1 MKVERTKNAA
11 RNIRAGFILKLY
23 QVLMP
28 FVMRT
33 VLLYTLGVEYLGLGS
48 LFASIIRVLNLA
60 ELGVGSAMVYS
71 MYRPIAED
79 NGDEICALMRLYR
92 VYYRLIGLIVLALG
106 LVLMP
111 FVPRLIKG
119 SVPADVSVYVLYLL
133 NLAFCVPEL
142 PSGCPPAGGCRELDP
157 VCRKPCA
164 GGPADRCTGCFL

>member
-23 QVLMP
+23 QVLVP

-48 LFASIIRVLNLA
+48 LFASVIRVLNLA

-79 NGDEICALMRLYR
+79 DTEKICALMRLYR
-92 VYYRLIGLIVLALG
+92 IYYRVIGLVVLALG
-106 LVLMP
+106 LILLP

-119 SVPADVSVYVLYLL
+119 SVPPGVSVYVLYLL
-133 NLAFCVPEL
+133 NLGATVLSYWLFAYRNCL
-142 PSGCPPAGGCRELDP
+142 LDAHQRGD
-157 VCRKPCA
+157 VGSRIRFA
-164 GGPADRCTGCFL
+164 VSLL

>member
-79 NGDEICALMRLYR
+79 DTEKICA
-92 VYYRLIGLIVLALG
+92 
-106 LVLMP
+106 P
-111 FVPRLIKG
+111 S
-119 SVPADVSVYVLYLL
+119 SVPMMLISACCSAAM
-133 NLAFCVPEL
+133 N
-142 PSGCPPAGGCRELDP
+142 SGL
-157 VCRKPCA
+157 
-164 GGPADRCTGCFL
+164 